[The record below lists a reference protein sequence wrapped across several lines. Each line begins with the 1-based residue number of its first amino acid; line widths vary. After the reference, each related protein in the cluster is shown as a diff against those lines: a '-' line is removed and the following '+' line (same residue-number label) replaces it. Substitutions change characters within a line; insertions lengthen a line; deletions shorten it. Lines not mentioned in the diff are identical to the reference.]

1 MKNVTKKIQ
10 KIPYLF
16 LLMLFSFVT
25 ASAQKGITVR
35 GTVLDSN
42 GETIIGASVTLKGN
56 SSIGTI
62 TDIDGNFVL
71 TVPGEKSVLIAVAL
85 PTELRVHSLFL
96 VCGCKSS
103 PFILFV
109 QTKRCIFCDE
119 MGFFIQTRI
128 NQKE

>member
-1 MKNVTKKIQ
+1 MVMKNVTKKIQ

-56 SSIGTI
+56 SSINSSARAIHNTDYVFGMVGTNVLLI
-62 TDIDGNFVL
+62 TGSNCHLKIWWYGHLLYMIKCF
-71 TVPGEKSVLIAVAL
+71 T
-85 PTELRVHSLFL
+85 
-96 VCGCKSS
+96 
-103 PFILFV
+103 
-109 QTKRCIFCDE
+109 
-119 MGFFIQTRI
+119 
-128 NQKE
+128 

>member
-1 MKNVTKKIQ
+1 MVMKNVTKKIQ

-71 TVPGEKSVLIAVAL
+71 TVPGEKSVLIVSYVGMKPQEVKVA
-85 PTELRVHSLFL
+85 TGRSGCGGLRTTKES
-96 VCGCKSS
+96 VCG
-103 PFILFV
+103 
-109 QTKRCIFCDE
+109 RCYC
-119 MGFFIQTRI
+119 T
-128 NQKE
+128 NHW

>member
-1 MKNVTKKIQ
+1 MVMKNVTKKIQ

-56 SSIGTI
+56 SSI
-62 TDIDGNFVL
+62 
-71 TVPGEKSVLIAVAL
+71 
-85 PTELRVHSLFL
+85 
-96 VCGCKSS
+96 
-103 PFILFV
+103 
-109 QTKRCIFCDE
+109 Q
-119 MGFFIQTRI
+119 
-128 NQKE
+128 

>member
-1 MKNVTKKIQ
+1 
-10 KIPYLF
+10 
-16 LLMLFSFVT
+16 MLFSFVT

-71 TVPGEKSVLIAVAL
+71 TVPGEVCPYCFVCRNETAGSKS
-85 PTELRVHSLFL
+85 
-96 VCGCKSS
+96 
-103 PFILFV
+103 
-109 QTKRCIFCDE
+109 
-119 MGFFIQTRI
+119 GF
-128 NQKE
+128 

>member
-1 MKNVTKKIQ
+1 MVMKNVTKKIQ

-71 TVPGEKSVLIAVAL
+71 TVPGEKSVLRNETAG
-85 PTELRVHSLFL
+85 S
-96 VCGCKSS
+96 KS
-103 PFILFV
+103 
-109 QTKRCIFCDE
+109 
-119 MGFFIQTRI
+119 GF
-128 NQKE
+128 

>member
-1 MKNVTKKIQ
+1 MVMKNVTKKIQ

-62 TDIDGNFVL
+62 CPYCFVCRNE
-71 TVPGEKSVLIAVAL
+71 TAGSKS
-85 PTELRVHSLFL
+85 
-96 VCGCKSS
+96 
-103 PFILFV
+103 
-109 QTKRCIFCDE
+109 
-119 MGFFIQTRI
+119 GF
-128 NQKE
+128 

>member
-1 MKNVTKKIQ
+1 MVMKNVTKKIQ

-56 SSIGTI
+56 
-62 TDIDGNFVL
+62 NF
-71 TVPGEKSVLIAVAL
+71 SRYD
-85 PTELRVHSLFL
+85 LRYRW
-96 VCGCKSS
+96 
-103 PFILFV
+103 
-109 QTKRCIFCDE
+109 QFCVDCA
-119 MGFFIQTRI
+119 Q
-128 NQKE
+128 

>member
-1 MKNVTKKIQ
+1 MVMKNVTKKIQ

-56 SSIGTI
+56 NSVGTI
-62 TDIDGNFVL
+62 SDIDGNFVL
-71 TVPGEKSVLIAVAL
+71 TVPVRSRPYCFVCRNETTGSESIFQRDDKSDVG
-85 PTELRVHSLFL
+85 R
-96 VCGCKSS
+96 
-103 PFILFV
+103 
-109 QTKRCIFCDE
+109 
-119 MGFFIQTRI
+119 
-128 NQKE
+128 

>member
-1 MKNVTKKIQ
+1 MVMKNVTKKIQ

-56 SSIGTI
+56 NSVGTI
-62 TDIDGNFVL
+62 SDIDGNFVL
-71 TVPGEKSVLIAVAL
+71 TVPSEKSVLIVSYVGMK
-85 PTELRVHSLFL
+85 PQEVK
-96 VCGCKSS
+96 VSS
-103 PFILFV
+103 KGMI
-109 QTKRCIFCDE
+109 TCRWC
-119 MGFFIQTRI
+119 
-128 NQKE
+128 N